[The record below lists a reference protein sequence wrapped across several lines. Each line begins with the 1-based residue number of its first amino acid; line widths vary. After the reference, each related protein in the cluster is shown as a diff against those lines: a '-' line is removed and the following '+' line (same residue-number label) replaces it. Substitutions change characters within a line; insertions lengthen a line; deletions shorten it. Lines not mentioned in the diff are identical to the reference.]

1 MQHRVSDL
9 PSEARHLVEQLLGR
23 PVADEE
29 TISVRAVPVVK
40 NAPPLAR
47 RREIAR
53 QMDDYFARIDQ
64 RMEGVD
70 ERELD
75 GAIEEAIREVRK
87 SRATS
92 MK

>member
-1 MQHRVSDL
+1 MQHRVRDL

-40 NAPPLAR
+40 NAPLLAR

-53 QMDDYFARIDQ
+53 QMDDYFARIDK
-64 RMEGVD
+64 RMVDVD

-75 GAIEEAIREVRK
+75 DAIEEAIREVRK
-87 SRATS
+87 SRAS
-92 MK
+92 SLK